1 MAYEEKL
8 TIYSDLT

>member
-8 TIYSDLT
+8 TIYSGLT